1 MQKAF
6 LIDRYKSAD
15 EISGLV
21 FDSRAYFV
29 NRTGIV
35 NCHDLD
41 SGEKVY
47 TGRITGGQMWATP
60 LAANNLLYFFGNSGV
75 TTIVQPADELKIIS
89 KNQLWELEAK
99 DDQSPNSFS
108 GLVLYAAIISGE
120 RLLLRR
126 GDKVFAV
133 TAEN

>member
-1 MQKAF
+1 
-6 LIDRYKSAD
+6 
-15 EISGLV
+15 
-21 FDSRAYFV
+21 
-29 NRTGIV
+29 
-35 NCHDLD
+35 
-41 SGEKVY
+41 
-47 TGRITGGQMWATP
+47 MWATP

-120 RLLLRR
+120 RLLLRC